1 MFTGIITGT
10 GKIQKIDNTTKNRS
24 AIKLKVDL
32 SKNSKGL
39 KIGQSV
45 ALNGVC
51 LSVTNIS
58 KNICSF
64 EMIDETM

>member
-39 KIGQSV
+39 KIARLV
-45 ALNGVC
+45 EV
-51 LSVTNIS
+51 
-58 KNICSF
+58 
-64 EMIDETM
+64 